1 MPSDGGIKEDPDVL
15 QSISH
20 SRPRMP
26 RLAIV
31 VPCHDEEETLPVT
44 LSTLVALVASLEQE
58 QAIAADSYV
67 LCVDDGSRDRTW
79 WTVCE
84 AAQRTPRVRGLRLT
98 RNFGQ
103 QGAMLAGLL
112 ESDADVF
119 VTIDADLQDDETR
132 IREMLLRYREGFDVV
147 YGVRGSRERDS
158 WFKRNTALAFYR
170 FVDLIG
176 GRIVHNHADF
186 RLMSR
191 SVVERLREFRES
203 NLFLRGLIPMIGM
216 PSTTVTYDRRA
227 REAGE
232 TKYRASRLFGLAWEA
247 ITSLSVMPLRLVS
260 AVGALVAVAALLA
273 SVWAVGVRFL
283 DPRYVPG
290 WASTLLP
297 ILLLGGIQILC
308 MGIIG
313 EYVGKIYLETKK
325 RPRYLVGEQAGP
337 RPVEA
342 ARERRVRHV
351 DERVGERAPQPQE
364 EGGDARATAQ
374 VLPIADRRQGDRRQG
389 DRRRSESR
397 SSAARR

>member
-1 MPSDGGIKEDPDVL
+1 MHDSMTPG
-15 QSISH
+15 
-20 SRPRMP
+20 RPRLP

-31 VPCHDEEETLPVT
+31 VPCHDEEAMLPVT
-44 LSTLVALVASLEQE
+44 LATLTSLLDALERERLVSP
-58 QAIAADSYV
+58 DSHV
-67 LCVDDGSRDRTW
+67 FCVDDGSRDRTW
-79 WTVCE
+79 AIVRDTAE
-84 AAQRTPRVRGLRLT
+84 RSPRVRGLKLT

-112 ESDADVF
+112 ESDADVY

-132 IREMLLRYREGFDVV
+132 IREMLLRHREGFDVV
-147 YGVRGSRERDS
+147 YGVRGSRDRDS

-191 SVVERLREFRES
+191 GVVERLREFRES
-203 NLFLRGLIPMIGM
+203 NLFLRGLVPMVGM
-216 PSTTVTYDRRA
+216 PSTIVKYDRRA

-260 AVGALVAVAALLA
+260 ALGALVAIASLVA
-273 SVWAVGVRFL
+273 SIWAIGVRFM
-283 DPRYVPG
+283 DPAYVPG

-297 ILLLGGIQILC
+297 ILLLGGVQILC
-308 MGIIG
+308 MGILG

-325 RPRYLVGEQAGP
+325 RPRYLVGDRLGD
-337 RPVEA
+337 
-342 ARERRVRHV
+342 RR
-351 DERVGERAPQPQE
+351 AS
-364 EGGDARATAQ
+364 AQ
-374 VLPIADRRQGDRRQG
+374 VLPFAERRQG
-389 DRRRSESR
+389 DRRRGDRRRADER
-397 SSAARR
+397 SSVASGS

>member
-1 MPSDGGIKEDPDVL
+1 VLDSMP
-15 QSISH
+15 H
-20 SRPRMP
+20 ARPRTP
-26 RLAIV
+26 RLAVV
-31 VPCHDEEETLPVT
+31 VPCHNEEAMLPVT
-44 LSTLVALVASLEQE
+44 LATLTSLVDALVDERL
-58 QAIAADSYV
+58 IAADSHV
-67 LCVDDGSRDRTW
+67 FCVDDGSRDRTW
-79 WTVCE
+79 GTICE
-84 AAQRTPRVRGLRLT
+84 AAHRSPRVRGLRLT

-112 ESDADVF
+112 ESEADVY
-119 VTIDADLQDDETR
+119 VTIDADLQDDESR
-132 IREMLLRYREGFDVV
+132 IRDMLLRYRDGYDVV
-147 YGVRGSRERDS
+147 YGVRGSRERDT

-191 SVVERLREFRES
+191 GVIDRLREFRES
-203 NLFLRGLIPMIGM
+203 NLFLRGLIPMVGM
-216 PSTTVTYDRRA
+216 PSTIVKYDRRR

-260 AVGALVAVAALLA
+260 ALGAAVALLSLIA
-273 SVWAVGVRFL
+273 SLWAVGVRFL

-325 RPRYLVGEQAGP
+325 RPRYLIGEQVGD
-337 RPVEA
+337 
-342 ARERRVRHV
+342 VRSS
-351 DERVGERAPQPQE
+351 
-364 EGGDARATAQ
+364 AQ
-374 VLPIADRRQGDRRQG
+374 VLPFVERRQGDRRQG
-389 DRRRSESR
+389 DRRGAESR
-397 SSAARR
+397 SSATGS